1 MKAEGCDNVMR
12 LKTRDQVDA
21 SIFIYQKRTSKVKAI
36 DQLEL
41 VFRALQLSPVAITNS
56 VRARIP
62 LDSTCH
68 VHKVPVI
75 ILLFSFLFLINC
87 IQGST
92 FSLW

>member
-1 MKAEGCDNVMR
+1 M
-12 LKTRDQVDA
+12 DA
-21 SIFIYQKRTSKVKAI
+21 SIFIYKKKTSKIKAI

-41 VFRALQLSPVAITNS
+41 VFRALQLSPVAITSS

-75 ILLFSFLFLINC
+75 IIIIFLFFL
-87 IQGST
+87 S
-92 FSLW
+92 FF

>member
-1 MKAEGCDNVMR
+1 MEEGCDNGAMR
-12 LKTRDQVDA
+12 LKTRGQVDA
-21 SIFIYQKRTSKVKAI
+21 SIFIYKNKRTLLRLPV

-41 VFRALQLSPVAITNS
+41 VFGALQLSPVAITSS

-75 ILLFSFLFLINC
+75 ILLFYYNIVFGNFN
-87 IQGST
+87 
-92 FSLW
+92 

>member
-1 MKAEGCDNVMR
+1 MEGYDNGTMR
-12 LKTRDQVDA
+12 LKIRGQVDA
-21 SIFIYQKRTSKVKAI
+21 SMFIYIYIYKNKRILLRLPI

-41 VFRALQLSPVAITNS
+41 VFWALQLSPVAITSS

-75 ILLFSFLFLINC
+75 ILFYFIILLYILEGGF
-87 IQGST
+87 
-92 FSLW
+92 